1 MPVAT
6 PEPASGTEETKPWAL
21 RELPVFPPITTK
33 LLQLL
38 SNDEAQIHKL
48 VELLRSD
55 AAFTAEVL
63 RRANSPLYGL
73 RAQVSGLQQAVL
85 LLGFDQMR
93 SLAMAI
99 SMGSYLKPAM
109 RIAALRR
116 CWRHSIATAIL
127 CEEIAK
133 AMRIE
138 TDRAYT
144 AGILHDI
151 GLLGLMVNYP
161 NEYANLL
168 VVTDENSFDLRL
180 VERAQFDVD
189 HCEAG
194 AWLAKQWNFPEEIQ
208 NAARYH
214 HDEPKPGDASLT
226 SIVYWAS
233 LIADLLGFHLT
244 GQPNPFPY
252 AELRSQLPGR
262 ASTGLPE
269 DEKEL
274 REKIAVKVDALE

>member
-1 MPVAT
+1 MPAVVT
-6 PEPASGTEETKPWAL
+6 ESISGVEDTKPWAL

-38 SNDEAQIHKL
+38 SNSDTQVKKL

-73 RAQVSGLQQAVL
+73 RAQVSGLRHAVL

-99 SMGSYLKPAM
+99 SMGSYLKPAL

-116 CWRHSIATAIL
+116 CWRHSIATAML

-133 AMRIE
+133 ALHFE
-138 TDRAYT
+138 QDRAYT
-144 AGILHDI
+144 AGMLHDI

-168 VVTDENSFDLRL
+168 LVSVENSFDLRV
-180 VERAQFDVD
+180 VEQAQFDVD

-194 AWLAKQWNFPEEIQ
+194 AWLAEQWNFPEEIQ
-208 NAARYH
+208 MAARNH
-214 HDEPKPGDASLT
+214 HYEPKPGDSTLT
-226 SIVYWAS
+226 TIVYWAS
-233 LIADLLGFHLT
+233 IIADHLGFDVT
-244 GQPNPFPY
+244 GQAGASTY
-252 AELRSQLPGR
+252 AQLRAQLPGK
-262 ASTGLPE
+262 ASAGLPE
-269 DEKEL
+269 DENHL
-274 REKIAVKVDALE
+274 RERIASKVNALE